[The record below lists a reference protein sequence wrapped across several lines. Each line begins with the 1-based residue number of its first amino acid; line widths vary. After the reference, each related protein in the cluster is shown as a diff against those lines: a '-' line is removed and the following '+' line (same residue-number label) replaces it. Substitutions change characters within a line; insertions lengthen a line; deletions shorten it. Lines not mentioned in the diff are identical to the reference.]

1 LVQKIF
7 LGINVPG
14 LAHGKMYK
22 RVTFE
27 HLALPSELVSGL
39 KIASKNIFKGQK
51 QVVMKKDEKIVRKHF
66 VKMRM
71 NDDELNR
78 LQKLQQ
84 KTTEKNA
91 SNYLRK
97 VVLQKPVM
105 VKYRNQ
111 SADDFLKDMLELKKE
126 LNAIG
131 NNFNQAVK
139 KLHILD
145 KIPEFRAW
153 ILTNQSL
160 QQSLVSK
167 IEEIKCRMN
176 QLYEQWLRK

>member
-1 LVQKIF
+1 
-7 LGINVPG
+7 
-14 LAHGKMYK
+14 
-22 RVTFE
+22 
-27 HLALPSELVSGL
+27 
-39 KIASKNIFKGQK
+39 
-51 QVVMKKDEKIVRKHF
+51 
-66 VKMRM
+66 MRM
-71 NDDELNR
+71 NDDELNQ

-84 KTTEKNA
+84 QTTEKDI

-97 VVLQKPVM
+97 VSLQKPVI

-111 SADDFLKDMLELKKE
+111 SADDFLRDMLQLKKE

-145 KIPEFRAW
+145 KIPEFRSW
-153 ILTNQSL
+153 LHSNLSL
-160 QQSLVSK
+160 QQSLVTK
-167 IEEIKCRMN
+167 IEEIKLRMN